1 MTPEMQME
9 QFSLAYIRAV
19 ASQSGYRIGSA
30 DPDWDGVDGTLLADW
45 GRRPRIEFQ
54 AKATGQD
61 ILRDDHV
68 SFRLDIDNYND
79 LRIEQTRVPRILI
92 VLRMPRDMN
101 RWLSQSDDELC
112 QRYCAYWISLEGRPA
127 VPNTSNITIHIP
139 LGNVFNGDHLHA
151 LMNKVDRGETL

>member
-19 ASQSGYRIGSA
+19 ASQAGYRIGSA
-30 DPDWDGVDGTLLADW
+30 DPDWDGVDGTLFADW

-68 SFRLDIDNYND
+68 NFRLDIDNYND
-79 LRIEQTRVPRILI
+79 LRIEQTRVPRILV
-92 VLRMPRDMN
+92 VLRMPRGVDQ
-101 RWLSQSDDELC
+101 WLSQSDDELC
-112 QRYCAYWISLEGRPA
+112 QRYCAYWVSLEGRPA
-127 VPNTSNITIHIP
+127 VPNTSKITIHIP
-139 LGNVFNGDHLHA
+139 LDNVFNGAQLHA
-151 LMNKVDRGETL
+151 LMNKVDRGESL